1 MGEEYNEWD
10 IRVVGVDH
18 GSARSGT
25 KEWTI
30 FPECVWNIFG
40 AAFKKI
46 LVEGVFG
53 IYFESFQT
61 TSCLWCILPLIIF

>member
-30 FPECVWNIFG
+30 FPECVWNNFGGELKKNIIRGCFWNIF
-40 AAFKKI
+40 
-46 LVEGVFG
+46 
-53 IYFESFQT
+53 
-61 TSCLWCILPLIIF
+61 

>member
-1 MGEEYNEWD
+1 VGKEYNERGMRVVGVGKEYNEWD
-10 IRVVGVDH
+10 IRVVGVGH

-40 AAFKKI
+40 AAFKKK
-46 LVEGVFG
+46 
-53 IYFESFQT
+53 YY
-61 TSCLWCILPLIIF
+61 